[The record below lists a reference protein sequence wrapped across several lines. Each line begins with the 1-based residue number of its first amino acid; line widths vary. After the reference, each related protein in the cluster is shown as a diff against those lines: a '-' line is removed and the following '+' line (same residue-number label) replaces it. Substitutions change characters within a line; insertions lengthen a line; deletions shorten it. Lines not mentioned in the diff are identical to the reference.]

1 MKTILFAASV
11 LAAAPAIALDHVPL
25 VAKIIDGGVR
35 ADITAPAVLAML
47 REQNA
52 RNATLD
58 QAGIDAADKAWRAE
72 VAAGG
77 GSLISATLGNTAS
90 AYLKEVRA
98 KHQGLLTEIIVMDSL
113 GLNVAQSDLT
123 SDYWQGDEAKFQKSY
138 GAGASGVF
146 IDEVELDESTQTMQ
160 SQASFTIVDPQT
172 GLAIGAATIGVDV
185 EQLAN

>member
-1 MKTILFAASV
+1 MKSIIFAAAA
-11 LAAAPAIALDHVPL
+11 LAAAPAFAMDLAPMVSK
-25 VAKIIDGGVR
+25 VIDGGLR
-35 ADITAPAVLAML
+35 AELTAPAVLSLL

-58 QAGIDAADKAWRAE
+58 QAGVDAADKAWRAE

-77 GSLISATLGNTAS
+77 GALISATLGNTAS
-90 AYLKEVRA
+90 AYLKAVRA

-113 GLNVAQSDLT
+113 GLNVAQSDLP

-138 GAGASGVF
+138 GAGATALF

-172 GLAIGAATIGVDV
+172 GLAIGAATVGVDV